1 MSITLNIDCSKIDKA
16 YLKQGKY
23 LDMRLMPYKDG
34 KNDKNQD
41 GMVAQTIP
49 KALKAELGLDDKAKG
64 PIIGNYT
71 DWDAEGLPKT
81 NAGWGEKIKPAKAF
95 QNREKPAPKQDIW
108 GGDDLDDGPI
118 PF

>member
-1 MSITLNIDCSKIDKA
+1 MSITLNIDCSKIEKK

-23 LDMRLMPYKDG
+23 LDMRLMPYKEG

-49 KALKAELGLDDKAKG
+49 KAIKAELGLDDKAKG

-71 DWDAEGLPKT
+71 DWDSEGSSS
-81 NAGWGEKIKPAKAF
+81 GWVEKIKPAKAF
-95 QNREKPAPKQDIW
+95 QNRPNPAPKQEEDF
-108 GGDDLDDGPI
+108 DVI

>member
-1 MSITLNIDCSKIDKA
+1 MSITLNIDCSKIEKK

-23 LDMRLMPYKDG
+23 LDMRLMPYKEG

-49 KALKAELGLDDKAKG
+49 KAIKTELGLDDKAKG

-71 DWDAEGLPKT
+71 DWDAE
-81 NAGWGEKIKPAKAF
+81 ASSSGWGQNIKPAKAF
-95 QNREKPAPKQDIW
+95 QNREKLAPKPQETWD
-108 GGDDLDDGPI
+108 DDGDSI

>member
-1 MSITLNIDCSKIDKA
+1 MSITLNIDCTKIDKK

-23 LDMRLMPYKDG
+23 LDMRLMPYKEG

-41 GMVAQTIP
+41 GMIAQTIP
-49 KALKAELGLDDKAKG
+49 KAIKAELGLDDKAKG

-71 DWDAEGLPKT
+71 DWDSDSPISSFV
-81 NAGWGEKIKPAKAF
+81 EKIKPAPAF
-95 QNREKPAPKQDIW
+95 KNRPKPQQPSPREEPLNEF
-108 GGDDLDDGPI
+108 DDDEQI